1 MEGIDMGNRVA
12 LINCTIL
19 DGSENM
25 KPQENMTVVI
35 EDEKITE
42 IGKDISS
49 NGCKVID
56 LEGKYLLPGLI
67 NAHVHLPGSGKPK
80 KGESQN
86 ADSVKKL
93 MKNPITKYIVK
104 KMCQGYAKTELMSGT
119 TTIRTVGGLDNIDST
134 IRDEINSDK
143 YLGPRMLVSDM
154 AVSVTGGHMAE
165 VLAYVGDSPSEC
177 RECVRKIAKQ
187 NPDLIKLMITGGVLD
202 AKVKGEPGILKMP
215 LDYVTAA
222 CDEAHKLGLK
232 VAAHTESPE
241 GVLVALKGGV
251 DTIEHGAMP
260 NEEMIELYKEKGAAN
275 ICTISPALPLST
287 FPSELTHSN
296 ELTRYNGKVVM
307 DGIIE
312 AAKECLENDI
322 PVGLGTDA
330 ACPFVTHYNTW
341 RELFLFHKYVGV
353 SKAFAL
359 HTATLSNARILE
371 IDDVTGSIEVGKC
384 ADLFIA
390 NGNPLDDLYHLSK
403 PYMVVMKGNIIK
415 NPKIKKFKNIDLEL
429 DKTFERLT

>member
-1 MEGIDMGNRVA
+1 MGNKIA
-12 LINCTIL
+12 LINCSLL

-25 KPQENMTVVI
+25 KLQENMTVVI
-35 EDEKITE
+35 QDEKIAE
-42 IGKDISS
+42 IGENISVS
-49 NGCKVID
+49 GCKVID
-56 LEGKYLLPGLI
+56 LKGKYLLPGLI

-86 ADSVKKL
+86 ADSVKRL
-93 MKNPITKYIVK
+93 MKNPITRYIVK

-119 TTIRTVGGLDNIDST
+119 TTIRTVGGLDNIDSS
-134 IRDEINSDK
+134 IRDDINNGK

-165 VLAYVGDSPSEC
+165 VLAYVADSPLEC
-177 RECVRKIAKQ
+177 RECVKKIAKGK
-187 NPDLIKLMITGGVLD
+187 PDLIKLMITGGVLD

-251 DTIEHGAMP
+251 DTIEHGAKP
-260 NEEMIELYKEKGAAN
+260 NDEMIALYKEKGASN

-287 FPSELTHSN
+287 FPSEITHSN
-296 ELTRYNGKVVM
+296 DLTRYNGKVVM

-312 AAKECLENDI
+312 AAKECLKNDI
-322 PVGLGTDA
+322 PVGLGTDT

-353 SKAFAL
+353 STAFAL
-359 HTATLSNARILE
+359 HTITLGNARILE
-371 IDDVTGSIEVGKC
+371 IDDVTGSVEVGKS

-390 NGNPLDDLYHLSK
+390 SGNPLEDLYHLSK
-403 PYMVVMKGNIIK
+403 PYMVVIKGNIIK
-415 NPKIKKFKNIDLEL
+415 NPKIKKFNEIDSEL
-429 DKTFERLT
+429 DKAFSKLV

>member
-1 MEGIDMGNRVA
+1 MGNKVA
-12 LINCTIL
+12 LINCSIL

-25 KPQENMTVVI
+25 KLQENMTVVI
-35 EDEKITE
+35 EDEKIAE
-42 IGKDISS
+42 IGKDISVS
-49 NGCKVID
+49 GCKVID
-56 LEGKYLLPGLI
+56 LNGKYLLPGLI

-86 ADSVKKL
+86 ADSVKRL

-104 KMCQGYAKTELMSGT
+104 KMCQGYARTELMSGT
-119 TTIRTVGGLDNIDST
+119 TTIRTVGGLDNIDSS
-134 IRDEINSDK
+134 IRDDINSGK

-165 VLAYVGDSPSEC
+165 VLAYVADSPLEC
-177 RECVRKIAKQ
+177 RECVKKIAKGK
-187 NPDLIKLMITGGVLD
+187 PDLIKLMITGGVLD

-251 DTIEHGAMP
+251 DTIEHGAKP
-260 NEEMIELYKEKGAAN
+260 NDEMIALYKEKGAAN

-287 FPSELTHSN
+287 FPSEITHSN
-296 ELTRYNGKVVM
+296 DLTKYNGKVVM

-312 AAKECLENDI
+312 AAKECLKNDI
-322 PVGLGTDA
+322 PVGLGTDT

-353 SKAFAL
+353 STTYAL
-359 HTATLSNARILE
+359 YTATLGNAKILG
-371 IDDVTGSIEVGKC
+371 IDDITGSVEVGKS
-384 ADLFIA
+384 ADLLVID
-390 NGNPLDDLYHLSK
+390 GNPTDDLYNLSK
-403 PYMVVMKGNIIK
+403 PYIVVIRGKLIK
-415 NPKIKKFKNIDLEL
+415 NPKLKKFKDIDKEL
-429 DKTFERLT
+429 DKAFAKINSRY

>member
-1 MEGIDMGNRVA
+1 MGNKIA
-12 LINCTIL
+12 LINCSLL

-25 KPQENMTVVI
+25 KLQENMTVVI
-35 EDEKITE
+35 QDEKIAE
-42 IGKDISS
+42 IGENISVS
-49 NGCKVID
+49 GCKVID
-56 LEGKYLLPGLI
+56 LKGKYLLPGLI

-86 ADSVKKL
+86 ADSVKRL
-93 MKNPITKYIVK
+93 MKNPITRYIVK

-119 TTIRTVGGLDNIDST
+119 TTIRTVGGLDNIDSS
-134 IRDEINSDK
+134 IRDDINSGK

-165 VLAYVGDSPSEC
+165 VLAYVADSPSEC
-177 RECVRKIAKQ
+177 KECVRKIAKGK
-187 NPDLIKLMITGGVLD
+187 PDLIKLMITGGVLD

-215 LDYVTAA
+215 LDYVAAA

-251 DTIEHGAMP
+251 DTIEHGAKP
-260 NEEMIELYKEKGAAN
+260 NDEMIALYKEKGAAN

-287 FPSELTHSN
+287 FPSEITHSN

-312 AAKECLENDI
+312 AAKECLKNDI
-322 PVGLGTDA
+322 PVGLGTDT

-341 RELFLFHKYVGV
+341 RELFLFHKYVEV
-353 SKAFAL
+353 STSYAL
-359 HTATLSNARILE
+359 YTATLGNAKILG
-371 IDDVTGSIEVGKC
+371 IDDITGSVSVGKS
-384 ADLFIA
+384 ADLLVID
-390 NGNPLDDLYHLSK
+390 GNPMDDLYNLSK
-403 PYMVVMKGNIIK
+403 PYIVVMRGKLIK
-415 NPKIKKFKNIDLEL
+415 NPKLKKFKDIDKEL
-429 DKTFERLT
+429 DKAFSKINSRY

>member
-1 MEGIDMGNRVA
+1 MGNKIA
-12 LINCTIL
+12 LINCSLL

-25 KPQENMTVVI
+25 KLQENMTVVI
-35 EDEKITE
+35 QDEKIAE
-42 IGKDISS
+42 IGENIYVS
-49 NGCKVID
+49 GCKVID
-56 LEGKYLLPGLI
+56 LKGKYLLPGLI

-86 ADSVKKL
+86 ADSVKRL
-93 MKNPITKYIVK
+93 MKNPITRYIVK

-119 TTIRTVGGLDNIDST
+119 TTIRTVGGLDNIDSS
-134 IRDEINSDK
+134 IRDDINSGK

-165 VLAYVGDSPSEC
+165 VLAYVADSPSEC
-177 RECVRKIAKQ
+177 KECVRKIAKGK
-187 NPDLIKLMITGGVLD
+187 PDLIKLMITGGVLD

-215 LDYVTAA
+215 LDYVAAA

-251 DTIEHGAMP
+251 DTIEHGAKP
-260 NEEMIELYKEKGAAN
+260 NDEMIALYKEKGAAN

-287 FPSELTHSN
+287 FPSEITHSN

-312 AAKECLENDI
+312 AAKECLKNDI
-322 PVGLGTDA
+322 PVGLGTDT

-341 RELFLFHKYVGV
+341 RELFLFHKYVEV
-353 SKAFAL
+353 STSYAL
-359 HTATLSNARILE
+359 YTATLGNAKILG
-371 IDDVTGSIEVGKC
+371 IDDITGSVSVGKS
-384 ADLFIA
+384 ADLLVID
-390 NGNPLDDLYHLSK
+390 GNPMDDLYNLSK
-403 PYMVVMKGNIIK
+403 PYIVVMRGKLIK
-415 NPKIKKFKNIDLEL
+415 NPKLKKFKDIDKEL
-429 DKTFERLT
+429 DKAFSKINSRY